1 MEHTSSHTKTR
12 LLESTS
18 GIRCSNAYRNF
29 ERVTLSG
36 EYTCSLWNALHMTLN
51 KLASGD
57 YKWCVKRQEL
67 TAWLAFVSDT
77 RVSSSFS
84 ESTVGKNWPY

>member
-18 GIRCSNAYRNF
+18 GTRCSNAFRNF

-36 EYTCSLWNALHMTLN
+36 GVGEFL
-51 KLASGD
+51 
-57 YKWCVKRQEL
+57 VKRPVNDAKQ
-67 TAWLAFVSDT
+67 
-77 RVSSSFS
+77 
-84 ESTVGKNWPY
+84 VGFL